1 MSSEQIDKTFKLL
14 DLGIS
19 PKTFEYMIMNLFE
32 FTGSLKRLD
41 YMKMF
46 EIFETEEN
54 KNLKRIIEAHQNQ
67 ADNYRVEKRLSRTN
81 T

>member
-1 MSSEQIDKTFKLL
+1 
-14 DLGIS
+14 
-19 PKTFEYMIMNLFE
+19 MIMNLFE

-67 ADNYRVEKRLSRTN
+67 ANNYKIEKKLSRTN